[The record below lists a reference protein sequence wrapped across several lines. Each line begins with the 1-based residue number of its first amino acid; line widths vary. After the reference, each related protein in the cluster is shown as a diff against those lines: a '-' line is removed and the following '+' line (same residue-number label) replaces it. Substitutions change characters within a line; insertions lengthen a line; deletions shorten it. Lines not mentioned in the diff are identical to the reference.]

1 MSSARFKWA
10 LSIGSLAALSACGG
24 GGSSTSSLSFPVN
37 EALTAFYQSSA
48 VYNLSATNGST
59 TYRLQVALTPGPQT
73 TFIGTKVNS
82 TVLVD
87 SIESN
92 GSVIATGGKTVLYLG
107 SPFREWGGILA
118 SGVYEV
124 DHDQQILPA
133 MVSTGA
139 SGLLDKQ
146 DYFADSTL
154 TDVIATGTRNWTM
167 AAASADTGLFCI
179 DDNDD
184 LGGGPETEEDCY
196 VLDEKG
202 NVMGLQITLV
212 LNGTALTFK

>member
-1 MSSARFKWA
+1 MSSTRLKMV
-10 LSIGSLAALSACGG
+10 LLIGSLVALSACGG
-24 GGSSTSSLSFPVN
+24 GSSSSVGLSFPVN

-48 VYNLSATNGST
+48 VYNLTATNGST
-59 TYRLQVALTPGPQT
+59 TYHLQAAFTPGPQT

-92 GSVIATGGKTVLYLG
+92 GSVIVTGGKTVLYLG

-124 DHDQQILPA
+124 DHDQHVIPS

-139 SGLLDKQ
+139 SGSLDEQ
-146 DYFADSTL
+146 EYFSDSSL
-154 TDVIATGTRNWTM
+154 NNEVGTGARTWTM

-179 DDNDD
+179 DDSDD
-184 LGGGPETEEDCY
+184 LGGASETEEDCY
-196 VLDEKG
+196 VMDEKG
-202 NVMGLQITLV
+202 NILGLQITLV